1 MEVSSVTQ
9 ELLETLEILCS
20 RRSTAPWSDFSQG
33 ELRVLHHL
41 ADCGR
46 AAMLPGELSADLS
59 LSSARVAATLRQLE
73 EKGLVSR
80 EMSHVD
86 RRKIHVYLT
95 AEGRRYIEKRFEHVV
110 HSTERLVDFLGQE
123 DARELVRIL
132 RRISEK
138 ETPPHP

>member
-41 ADCGR
+41 ADGGR

-138 ETPPHP
+138 EAPPHP